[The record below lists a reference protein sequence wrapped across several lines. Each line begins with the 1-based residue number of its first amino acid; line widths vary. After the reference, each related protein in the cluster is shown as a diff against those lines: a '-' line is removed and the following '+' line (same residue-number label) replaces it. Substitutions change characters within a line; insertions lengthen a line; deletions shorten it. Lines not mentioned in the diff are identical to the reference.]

1 MLDILEL
8 KLKNSRSTS
17 VFLNYLLLDLK
28 PQLSLVG
35 LEKVSIDTN
44 YGLSIDTPFSPS
56 IDATT
61 ELSIDVPSTKL
72 YRMGLTCP
80 LG

>member
-8 KLKNSRSTS
+8 KFKAQSINFCIFKLC
-17 VFLNYLLLDLK
+17 LDLR
-28 PQLSLVG
+28 PHLSLVG

-61 ELSIDVPSTKL
+61 ELSIDEPSRNL
-72 YRMGLTCP
+72 YAWVWRVH
-80 LG
+80 

>member
-17 VFLNYLLLDLK
+17 VFLDYLLPYLR

-35 LEKVSIDTN
+35 REKVSIDTN
-44 YGLSIDTPFSPS
+44 YGLLIDTPFSPS

-61 ELSIDVPSTKL
+61 KLSINVPSSKL
-72 YRMGLTCP
+72 
-80 LG
+80 

>member
-8 KLKNSRSTS
+8 KLKNNRSTFI
-17 VFLNYLLLDLK
+17 FLDYLLPDLRPQMSLD
-28 PQLSLVG
+28 G

-44 YGLSIDTPFSPS
+44 YGLSIDTPFIPS

-61 ELSIDVPSTKL
+61 ELSIDVPSSKL
-72 YRMGLTCP
+72 YRTGLTCS

>member
-44 YGLSIDTPFSPS
+44 YGLSFDTPFSPS